1 MSNQVTRR
9 DILQGLA
16 AIGGTSLLATGAT
29 SALAQAGKPAAWPT
43 KPIRVVVPFNAGG
56 ATDII
61 ARTIGEALAKRVG
74 QPVVIDNRAGAAG
87 ILGTDAV
94 VKAPADGHTLLVS
107 LSTSMLINQF
117 LYTKLPYNPQKD
129 IALVTQIAAAP
140 VTLVVHPSVPANN
153 MKELLAYVK
162 ANKGKLSYGS
172 WGVGSYAHLAGA
184 YMSKTMDAD
193 MTHAAYKGEAPMIQ
207 ELIGGQ
213 LQMCF
218 SSALNTKPFI
228 DSGKL
233 KAIGVTG
240 KERMDILP
248 KLPTIHEQG
257 VTDDAYAIYGWVAM
271 GAPAGV
277 PKEIVDQ
284 LYGHLREIAKD
295 PKVLER
301 TVGAGF
307 MPLMNSPQAFRENYQ
322 RDMPIWK
329 ALVEE
334 AGAKLD

>member
-1 MSNQVTRR
+1 
-9 DILQGLA
+9 
-16 AIGGTSLLATGAT
+16 
-29 SALAQAGKPAAWPT
+29 WPT
-43 KPIRVVVPFNAGG
+43 KPIRLVAPFNAGG

-61 ARTIGEALAKRVG
+61 ARAVGEALAKRIG
-74 QPVVIDNRAGAAG
+74 QPVVVDNKGGAAG

-94 VKAPADGHTLLVS
+94 AKAPGDGHTLLLS

-129 IALVTQIAAAP
+129 LALVSQVAAAP

-172 WGVGSYAHLAGA
+172 WGTGSYAHLAGA

-193 MTHAAYKGEAPMIQ
+193 MVHVAYKGEAPMIQ

-213 LQMCF
+213 LQLCF

-228 DSGKL
+228 DSGRL

-240 KERMDILP
+240 RQRMDILP
-248 KLPTIHEQG
+248 KLPSIYEQG
-257 VTDDAYAIYGWVAM
+257 VQDDAYAIFGWLAI
-271 GAPAGV
+271 GAPAGT
-277 PKEIVDQ
+277 PKETVDQ
-284 LYGHLREIAKD
+284 LYGHLREIAKE
-295 PKVLER
+295 PKLLER
-301 TVGAGF
+301 IAGAGF
-307 MPLMNSPQAFRENYQ
+307 MPMMNSPQEFQQNYQ

-329 ALVEE
+329 ALVEAADARLE
-334 AGAKLD
+334 

>member
-1 MSNQVTRR
+1 MNLSPIKRR
-9 DILQGLA
+9 SVLQGMA
-16 AIGGTSLLATGAT
+16 ALGSTGLLGT
-29 SALAQAGKPAAWPT
+29 ALAQTGKAAWPT
-43 KPIRVVVPFNAGG
+43 KPIRLVVPFNADG

-61 ARTIGEALAKRVG
+61 ARTVGEALSKRIG
-74 QPVVIDNRAGAAG
+74 QPVVVDNKGGAAG

-94 VKAPADGHTLLVS
+94 AKAPADGHTLLLT

-129 IALVTQIAAAP
+129 LALITQVAAAP

-162 ANKGKLSYGS
+162 AQKGKLSYGS
-172 WGVGSYAHLAGA
+172 WGTGSYAHLAGA
-184 YMSKTMDAD
+184 YMSKTTDSD
-193 MTHAAYKGEAPMIQ
+193 MVHVAYKGEAPMIQ

-213 LQMCF
+213 LQLCF

-228 DSGKL
+228 DSGRV

-240 KERMDILP
+240 KQRMDILP
-248 KLPTIHEQG
+248 KVPTIFEQG
-257 VTDDAYAIYGWVAM
+257 VQDDAYSIFGWVAM
-271 GAPAGV
+271 GAPAGI

-284 LYGHLREIAKD
+284 LSAHLREVAKD
-295 PKVLER
+295 PKVVER
-301 TVGAGF
+301 IAAAGF
-307 MPLMNSPQAFRENYQ
+307 LPMMNSPQEFQQNYQ

-329 ALVEE
+329 ALVEA
-334 AGAKLD
+334 AGARLD

>member
-1 MSNQVTRR
+1 MNLSPIKRR
-9 DILQGLA
+9 SVLQGMA
-16 AIGGTSLLATGAT
+16 ALGSTGLLGT
-29 SALAQAGKPAAWPT
+29 ALAQTGKAAWPT
-43 KPIRVVVPFNAGG
+43 KPIRLVVPFNAGG

-61 ARTIGEALAKRVG
+61 ARTVGEALSKRIG
-74 QPVVIDNRAGAAG
+74 QPVVVDNKGGAAG

-94 VKAPADGHTLLVS
+94 AKAPADGHTLLLT

-129 IALVTQIAAAP
+129 LALITQIAAAP

-162 ANKGKLSYGS
+162 AQKGKLSYGS
-172 WGVGSYAHLAGA
+172 WGTGSYAHLAGA

-193 MTHAAYKGEAPMIQ
+193 MVHVAYKGEAPMIQ

-213 LQMCF
+213 LQLCF

-228 DSGKL
+228 DSGRV

-240 KERMDILP
+240 KQRMDILP
-248 KLPTIHEQG
+248 KVPTIFEQG
-257 VTDDAYAIYGWVAM
+257 VQDDAYSIFGWVAM
-271 GAPAGV
+271 GAPAGI

-284 LYGHLREIAKD
+284 LSAHLREVAKD
-295 PKVLER
+295 PKVVER
-301 TVGAGF
+301 IAAAGF
-307 MPLMNSPQAFRENYQ
+307 LPMMNSPQEFQQNYQ

-329 ALVEE
+329 ALVEA
-334 AGAKLD
+334 AGARLD

>member
-1 MSNQVTRR
+1 MNLSPIKRR
-9 DILQGLA
+9 SVLQGMA
-16 AIGGTSLLATGAT
+16 ALGSTGLLGT
-29 SALAQAGKPAAWPT
+29 ALAQTGKAAWPT
-43 KPIRVVVPFNAGG
+43 KPIRLVVPFNAGG

-61 ARTIGEALAKRVG
+61 ARTVGEALSKRIG
-74 QPVVIDNRAGAAG
+74 QPVVVDNKGGAAG

-94 VKAPADGHTLLVS
+94 AKAPADGHTLLLT

-129 IALVTQIAAAP
+129 LALITQVAAAP

-162 ANKGKLSYGS
+162 AQKGKLSYGS
-172 WGVGSYAHLAGA
+172 WGTGSYAHLAGA

-193 MTHAAYKGEAPMIQ
+193 MVHVAYKGEAPMIQ

-213 LQMCF
+213 LQLCF

-228 DSGKL
+228 DAGRV

-240 KERMDILP
+240 TQRMDILP
-248 KLPTIHEQG
+248 KVPTIFEQG
-257 VTDDAYAIYGWVAM
+257 VQDDAYSIFGWVAM
-271 GAPAGV
+271 GAPAGI

-284 LYGHLREIAKD
+284 LSAHLREVAKD
-295 PKVLER
+295 PKVVER
-301 TVGAGF
+301 IAAAGF
-307 MPLMNSPQAFRENYQ
+307 LPMMNSPQEFQQNYQ

-329 ALVEE
+329 ALVEA
-334 AGAKLD
+334 AGARLD

>member
-1 MSNQVTRR
+1 MSIPVTRR
-9 DILQGLA
+9 DLLQGLA
-16 AIGGTSLLATGAT
+16 AIGGGSLLATGA
-29 SALAQAGKPAAWPT
+29 SSVFAQAGKPAWPS

-56 ATDII
+56 ATDIM
-61 ARTIGEALAKRVG
+61 ARTIGEVLAKRLG
-74 QPVVIDNRAGAAG
+74 QPVVVDNKAGAAG

-94 VKAPADGHTLLVS
+94 AKAAPDGHTLLLS

-129 IALVTQIAAAP
+129 IALITQVAAAP
-140 VTLVVHPSVPANN
+140 VTLVVHPSVPASN

-162 ANKGKLSYGS
+162 AHKGKLSYGS

-193 MTHAAYKGEAPMIQ
+193 MNHAAYKGEAPMIQ

-213 LQMCF
+213 LQLCF

-228 DSGKL
+228 DSGRL

-240 KERMDILP
+240 KERMEILP
-248 KLPTIHEQG
+248 RLPTIFEQG
-257 VTDDAYAIYGWVAM
+257 VTDDAYSIYGWVAM
-271 GAPAGV
+271 GAPAGTPREV
-277 PKEIVDQ
+277 VDQ
-284 LYGHLREIAKD
+284 LYGHLREIIKD

-301 TVGAGF
+301 ITGAGF
-307 MPLMNSPQAFRENYQ
+307 IPMMNSPQAFRDNYQ

-329 ALVEE
+329 ALVEQ

>member
-1 MSNQVTRR
+1 M
-9 DILQGLA
+9 
-16 AIGGTSLLATGAT
+16 
-29 SALAQAGKPAAWPT
+29 
-43 KPIRVVVPFNAGG
+43 VVPFNAGG

-61 ARTIGEALAKRVG
+61 ARTIGEVLAKRLG
-74 QPVVIDNRAGAAG
+74 QPVVIDNRGGAAG
-87 ILGTDAV
+87 ILGTEAV
-94 VKAPADGHTLLVS
+94 AKAAPDGHTLMVS

-129 IALVTQIAAAP
+129 IALISQIAAAP

-162 ANKGKLSYGS
+162 AHKGKLSYGS

-193 MTHAAYKGEAPMIQ
+193 MNHAAYKGEAPMIQ

-213 LQMCF
+213 LQLCF

-228 DSGKL
+228 DSGRL

-248 KLPTIHEQG
+248 KLPTIYEQG
-257 VTDDAYAIYGWVAM
+257 VHDDAYSIFGWVAM
-271 GAPAGV
+271 GAPAGT
-277 PKEIVDQ
+277 PKEVVDQ
-284 LYGHLREIAKD
+284 LYGHLREIIKD

-301 TVGAGF
+301 IAGAGF
-307 MPLMNSPQAFRENYQ
+307 IPMMNSPQAFRDNYQ

-329 ALVEE
+329 ALVEQ

>member
-1 MSNQVTRR
+1 MGIQYNRR
-9 DILQGLA
+9 NLLQGLA
-16 AIGGTSLLATGAT
+16 ALGGTSLLGQAA
-29 SALAQAGKPAAWPT
+29 AQTAKAAWPT
-43 KPIRVVVPFNAGG
+43 KPIRLIVPFNAGG

-61 ARTIGEALAKRVG
+61 ARTVGEALAKRVG
-74 QPVVIDNRAGAAG
+74 QPVVVDNRGGAAG

-94 VKAPADGHTLLVS
+94 AKAAPDGHTLLVS

-117 LYTKLPYNPQKD
+117 LYTKLPYDPQKD
-129 IALVTQIAAAP
+129 ITPITQIAAAP
-140 VTLVVHPSVPANN
+140 VTLVVHPSVPASN

-162 ANKGKLSYGS
+162 AHKGKLSYGS

-193 MTHAAYKGEAPMIQ
+193 MTHVAYKGEAPMIQ

-213 LQMCF
+213 LQLCF

-228 DSGKL
+228 DAGRL

-240 KERMDILP
+240 KQRMDILP
-248 KLPTIHEQG
+248 TLPSIYEQG
-257 VTDDAYAIYGWVAM
+257 VPDDAYAIFGWVAM
-271 GAPAGV
+271 GAPAGL

-295 PKVLER
+295 LKVLER

-307 MPLMNSPQAFRENYQ
+307 MPLMNSPEAFRENYQ
-322 RDMPIWK
+322 RDMPVWK
-329 ALVEE
+329 ALVDE

>member
-1 MSNQVTRR
+1 MNLSPIKRR
-9 DILQGLA
+9 SVLQGMA
-16 AIGGTSLLATGAT
+16 ALGSTGLLGT
-29 SALAQAGKPAAWPT
+29 ALAQTGKAAWPT
-43 KPIRVVVPFNAGG
+43 KPIRLVVPFNAGG

-61 ARTIGEALAKRVG
+61 ARTVGEALSKRIG
-74 QPVVIDNRAGAAG
+74 QPVVVDNKGGAAG

-94 VKAPADGHTLLVS
+94 AKAPADGHTLLLT

-129 IALVTQIAAAP
+129 LALITQVAAAP

-162 ANKGKLSYGS
+162 AQKGKLSYGS
-172 WGVGSYAHLAGA
+172 WGTGSYAHLAGA

-193 MTHAAYKGEAPMIQ
+193 MVHVAYKGEAPMIQ

-213 LQMCF
+213 LQLCF

-228 DSGKL
+228 DSGRV

-240 KERMDILP
+240 KQRMDILP
-248 KLPTIHEQG
+248 KVPTIFEQG
-257 VTDDAYAIYGWVAM
+257 VQDDAYSIFGWVAM
-271 GAPAGV
+271 GAPAGI

-284 LYGHLREIAKD
+284 LSAHLREVAKD
-295 PKVLER
+295 PKVVER
-301 TVGAGF
+301 IAAAGF
-307 MPLMNSPQAFRENYQ
+307 LPMMNSPQEFQQNYQ

-329 ALVEE
+329 ALVEA
-334 AGAKLD
+334 AGARLD

>member
-1 MSNQVTRR
+1 MSIQVTRR
-9 DILQGLA
+9 DLLQGLA
-16 AIGGTSLLATGAT
+16 AIGGGSLLATGAG
-29 SALAQAGKPAAWPT
+29 SALAQAGKPAWPA

-61 ARTIGEALAKRVG
+61 ARTIGEVLAKRLG
-74 QPVVIDNRAGAAG
+74 QPVVIDNRGGAAG
-87 ILGTDAV
+87 ILGTEAV
-94 VKAPADGHTLLVS
+94 AKAAPDGHTLMVS

-129 IALVTQIAAAP
+129 IALISQIAAAP

-162 ANKGKLSYGS
+162 AHKGKLSYGS

-193 MTHAAYKGEAPMIQ
+193 MNHAAYKGEAPMIQ

-213 LQMCF
+213 LQLCF

-228 DSGKL
+228 DSGRL

-240 KERMDILP
+240 KERMEILP
-248 KLPTIHEQG
+248 KVPTIFEQG
-257 VTDDAYAIYGWVAM
+257 VTDDAYSIYGWVAM
-271 GAPAGV
+271 GAPAGTS
-277 PKEIVDQ
+277 KEVVDQ
-284 LYGHLREIAKD
+284 LYGHLREIIKD

-301 TVGAGF
+301 ITGAGF
-307 MPLMNSPQAFRENYQ
+307 IPMMNSPQAFRDNYQ
-322 RDMPIWK
+322 HDMPVWK
-329 ALVEE
+329 ALVEQ

>member
-1 MSNQVTRR
+1 MNVSRINRR
-9 DILQGLA
+9 NVLQGLA
-16 AIGGTSLLATGAT
+16 ALGGGSLLGPAM
-29 SALAQAGKPAAWPT
+29 AQAGKTAWPT
-43 KPIRVVVPFNAGG
+43 KPIRLVVPFNAGG

-61 ARTIGEALAKRVG
+61 ARAVGEALAKRIG
-74 QPVVIDNRAGAAG
+74 QPVVVDNKGGAAG

-94 VKAPADGHTLLVS
+94 AKAPGDGHTLLLS

-129 IALVTQIAAAP
+129 LALVSQVAAAP

-172 WGVGSYAHLAGA
+172 WGTGSYAHLAGA
-184 YMSKTMDAD
+184 YMSKTMEAD
-193 MTHAAYKGEAPMIQ
+193 MVHVAYKGEAPMIQ

-213 LQMCF
+213 LQLCF

-228 DSGKL
+228 DSGRL

-240 KERMDILP
+240 KQRMDILP
-248 KLPTIHEQG
+248 KVPSIFEQG
-257 VTDDAYAIYGWVAM
+257 VQDDAYAIFGWLGI
-271 GAPAGV
+271 GAPAGT
-277 PKEIVDQ
+277 PKAIVDQ
-284 LYGHLREIAKD
+284 LYGHLREIAKE
-295 PKVLER
+295 PKLLER
-301 TVGAGF
+301 IAGAGF
-307 MPLMNSPQAFRENYQ
+307 MPMMNSPQEFQQNYQ

-329 ALVEE
+329 ALVEAADARLE
-334 AGAKLD
+334 

>member
-1 MSNQVTRR
+1 MNLSPIKRR
-9 DILQGLA
+9 SVLQGMA
-16 AIGGTSLLATGAT
+16 ALGSTGLLGT
-29 SALAQAGKPAAWPT
+29 ALAQTGKAAWPT
-43 KPIRVVVPFNAGG
+43 KPIRLVVPFNAGG

-61 ARTIGEALAKRVG
+61 ARTVGEALSKRIS
-74 QPVVIDNRAGAAG
+74 QPVVVDNKGGAAG

-94 VKAPADGHTLLVS
+94 AKAPADGHTLLLT

-129 IALVTQIAAAP
+129 LALITQVAAAP

-162 ANKGKLSYGS
+162 AQKGKLSYGS
-172 WGVGSYAHLAGA
+172 WGTGSYAHLAGA
-184 YMSKTMDAD
+184 YMSKTTDSD
-193 MTHAAYKGEAPMIQ
+193 MVHVAYKGEAPMIQ

-213 LQMCF
+213 LQLCF

-228 DSGKL
+228 DSGRV

-240 KERMDILP
+240 KQRMDILP
-248 KLPTIHEQG
+248 KVPTIFEQG
-257 VTDDAYAIYGWVAM
+257 VQDDAYSIFGWVAM
-271 GAPAGV
+271 GAPAGI

-284 LYGHLREIAKD
+284 LSAHLREVAKD
-295 PKVLER
+295 PKVVER
-301 TVGAGF
+301 IAAAGF
-307 MPLMNSPQAFRENYQ
+307 LPMMNSPQEFQQNYQ

-329 ALVEE
+329 ALVEA
-334 AGAKLD
+334 AGARLD